1 LRIFL
6 AIYLDMIVMTFDCHD
21 NMWNETD
28 LVSGPLPL
36 WWQIADRLRRA
47 IEHGEF
53 KAGDALPS
61 EAQLNDA
68 FGVSRTTARA
78 ALDRLEQEGLIFRK
92 AGKGSVVLDPKVE
105 QPLSRL
111 SSFAEDMRQRG
122 LSASYVTYSVAMD
135 LAPPEVAAAFTVE
148 PGRLCAHITRLLK
161 ADGQPMGMSHSW
173 ISPDLLGDLTLPE
186 ATALDSRSLYD
197 WLETTLGAR
206 IIGGTEAIEAAIT
219 DRRLSQQ
226 LDIPVGSAVLVARR
240 RSHGSDQR
248 PIEYAVVSYR
258 ADRYRFTIDLVRP

>member
-1 LRIFL
+1 
-6 AIYLDMIVMTFDCHD
+6 
-21 NMWNETD
+21 MWNETE

-53 KAGDALPS
+53 KAGEVLPS
-61 EAQLNDA
+61 EAQLNDV

-92 AGKGSVVLDPKVE
+92 AGKGSVVLDAKVE

-122 LSASYVTYSVAMD
+122 LSASYTTYSVAID
-135 LAPPEVAAAFTVE
+135 PTPAEVAHALSVE
-148 PGRLCAHITRLLK
+148 EGRPALHITRLLK
-161 ADGQPMGMSHSW
+161 AEGLPMGMSHSW
-173 ISPDLLGDLTLPE
+173 ISPDILGGVPAPKPSE
-186 ATALDSRSLYD
+186 LDERSLYD
-197 WLETTLGAR
+197 WLETSLAAR
-206 IIGGTEAIEAAIT
+206 IVGGTETIEAAVT

-226 LDIPVGSAVLVARR
+226 LDIPLGSAVLVARR
-240 RSHGSDQR
+240 RSHGADRR
-248 PIEYAVVSYR
+248 PIEYALVSYR
-258 ADRYRFTIDLVRP
+258 ADRYRFTIDLVRQ